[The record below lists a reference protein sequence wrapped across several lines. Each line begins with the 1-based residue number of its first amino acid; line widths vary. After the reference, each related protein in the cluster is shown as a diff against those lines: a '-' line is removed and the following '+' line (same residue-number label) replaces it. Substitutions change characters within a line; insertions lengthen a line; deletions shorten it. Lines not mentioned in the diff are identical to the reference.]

1 MNIILRKYNNS
12 KPFYE
17 MTMNELLKYNNKCSN
32 LDSLYLYKIKSVKKW
47 LKTRNRKN
55 RRTRKKR
62 KKTRKI
68 LSKFFLRKLEKYKNI

>member
-17 MTMNELLKYNNKCSN
+17 MTMNELLKYNNRCSN
-32 LDSLYLYKIKSVKKW
+32 LDNLYLYKIKNRKKVI
-47 LKTRNRKN
+47 KTKNRKN

-68 LSKFFLRKLEKYKNI
+68 LSNFFLRK